1 MTVRAVA
8 WNHTEAERKEVIKVD
23 DETTPILHAD
33 VLRAV
38 SKEGHPYECIEF
50 ECCGLLVFPLF
61 PMPAGVPFHVGHSKG
76 TLFRCPLHYT

>member
-38 SKEGHPYECIEF
+38 SKEGRPYECIEVKL
-50 ECCGLLVFPLF
+50 GDVSVGRIFP
-61 PMPAGVPFHVGHSKG
+61 
-76 TLFRCPLHYT
+76 RPLEMAAIKNALGYA